1 MIGNLLPTGTGGPTR
16 SSFSD
21 LVAFKKQKTK
31 TQILQLDSGVMILM
45 RREVVEDGEEG
56 SVCSEAQVRFMD
68 CHGNSSVRVNE
79 QQRSDSAAL
88 TSVNKLRFLCP
99 VIVQALI
106 LESHTFNVDCHPFD
120 RSALSFIPFPTLA
133 PTGFHIPD
141 PTLALLA
148 LLGLQPVSSADYE
161 HGGCHPSREVTSLGG
176 MLHVKHVRGGRR
188 GSPGRPNPLIWNST
202 SP

>member
-1 MIGNLLPTGTGGPTR
+1 M
-16 SSFSD
+16 
-21 LVAFKKQKTK
+21 
-31 TQILQLDSGVMILM
+31 LQLDSGVMTLM
-45 RREVVEDGEEG
+45 RREVLEDGEEG
-56 SVCSEAQVRFMD
+56 TVCSGAQVRFMD

-79 QQRSDSAAL
+79 QHRSDSAAL

-99 VIVQALI
+99 LIIQALI
-106 LESHTFNVDCHPFD
+106 LASHAFNVDCHPFD
-120 RSALSFIPFPTLA
+120 RSALSFIPFPPSPPPPLT

-161 HGGCHPSREVTSLGG
+161 HGGCHPSCEVTSLGG